1 MCGTNSA
8 PALLNSP
15 SATRSNIS
23 ALALRSLARGGRR
36 WVCLGRADC
45 PAAVRSVHFG
55 EGAGAYDSGKAVSLG
70 ILYHSFDYTAGEPR
84 YFNCIMESGVIRY
97 SAQELFTLPELANK
111 R

>member
-1 MCGTNSA
+1 MGLPRPRGLPGGGALSA
-8 PALLNSP
+8 F
-15 SATRSNIS
+15 
-23 ALALRSLARGGRR
+23 RR
-36 WVCLGRADC
+36 
-45 PAAVRSVHFG
+45 
-55 EGAGAYDSGKAVSLG
+55 YDSGKAVSLG

>member
-1 MCGTNSA
+1 M
-8 PALLNSP
+8 
-15 SATRSNIS
+15 
-23 ALALRSLARGGRR
+23 GR
-36 WVCLGRADC
+36 LGRADC

-97 SAQELFTLPELANK
+97 SVQELFTLPELANK

>member
-1 MCGTNSA
+1 MGTGQSSCDGTHRIY
-8 PALLNSP
+8 P
-15 SATRSNIS
+15 R
-23 ALALRSLARGGRR
+23 
-36 WVCLGRADC
+36 GRADC

>member
-1 MCGTNSA
+1 MGLPRPRGLPGGGALSA
-8 PALLNSP
+8 
-15 SATRSNIS
+15 
-23 ALALRSLARGGRR
+23 
-36 WVCLGRADC
+36 
-45 PAAVRSVHFG
+45 FG

-70 ILYHSFDYTAGEPR
+70 IIYHSFDYTAGEPC